1 VLRTSVTPR
10 SVEAA
15 ARAKVASLEREAAVY
30 EVHDMEDTA
39 ALTIAWPR
47 FQMLL
52 VGSFA
57 GIALLLTIVGLYGL
71 LAYSVMK
78 RTREIGV
85 RIALGASRSQILGSV
100 LRQAAAL
107 IAAGLCIGIVAA
119 LAGSH
124 LLQTMLY
131 GLSEGRSLLL
141 LLACI
146 LIVITG
152 MLAAY
157 LPARRA
163 AGTDPMLAL
172 RSE

>member
-1 VLRTSVTPR
+1 
-10 SVEAA
+10 
-15 ARAKVASLEREAAVY
+15 
-30 EVHDMEDTA
+30 
-39 ALTIAWPR
+39 
-47 FQMLL
+47 
-52 VGSFA
+52 
-57 GIALLLTIVGLYGL
+57 
-71 LAYSVMK
+71 
-78 RTREIGV
+78 
-85 RIALGASRSQILGSV
+85 
-100 LRQAAAL
+100 
-107 IAAGLCIGIVAA
+107 
-119 LAGSH
+119 
-124 LLQTMLY
+124 MLY